1 MYCLLPVAI
10 PTASKLTTLRLNE
23 QECRQAGEPACLLL
37 HTDHYFPPG
46 SLMPGKLAG
55 KGLAEDESQRLRTFV
70 SLAEDPRSIPSTSMV
85 THNHL

>member
-1 MYCLLPVAI
+1 MLF
-10 PTASKLTTLRLNE
+10 E